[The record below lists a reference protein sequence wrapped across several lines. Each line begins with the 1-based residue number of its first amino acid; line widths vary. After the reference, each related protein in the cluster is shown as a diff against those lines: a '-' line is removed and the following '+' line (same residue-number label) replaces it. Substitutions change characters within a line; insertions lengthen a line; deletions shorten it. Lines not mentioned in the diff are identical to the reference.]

1 MWVVLGERERKGGPT
16 VQVSVV
22 ETTKQNI
29 FIHEF
34 IQPKHASNPQ
44 ELAVQNGSQAEERR
58 RSVQRRKEPGFTAY
72 HPVTISRVPGLT
84 KLQASQGG
92 SFLKAP
98 GSQHLQPSV
107 CLLLNWALGQKEK
120 GPSCS
125 VAGCRFPLKMGLN
138 LTQKQRLSSRVGE
151 GEHKRG

>member
-1 MWVVLGERERKGGPT
+1 MWVVLGEGERKGGPT

-44 ELAVQNGSQAEERR
+44 ELAVQNGSQAEERQ

-84 KLQASQGG
+84 KPQASQGG
-92 SFLKAP
+92 QLLKGASIPAP
-98 GSQHLQPSV
+98 SALSLPT
-107 CLLLNWALGQKEK
+107 LLLNWALGQKEK
-120 GPSCS
+120 GPFCL

-138 LTQKQRLSSRVGE
+138 WTQKQQL
-151 GEHKRG
+151 

>member
-107 CLLLNWALGQKEK
+107 CPPSSSTGPWDRRRRGLSAQLLGAD
-120 GPSCS
+120 S
-125 VAGCRFPLKMGLN
+125 
-138 LTQKQRLSSRVGE
+138 LSRWV
-151 GEHKRG
+151 